1 MLSNEVI
8 LTIAQAILAN
18 TKVIQS
24 LVDALPHE
32 AKEAIAAA
40 VQVETPKP
48 VPTPTAPV
56 TVTPTPPA
64 PVAPAPAAASPS
76 NIMPP
81 PPVFAPVQNVAP
93 APTVVPFTDGKG
105 LIDYVMTVYKRI
117 GAARGQE
124 IQNVLTAMGCPN
136 INDVTPDKYAALYAG
151 IEAIK

>member
-1 MLSNEVI
+1 MSSNEVI

-18 TKVIQS
+18 TRVIQS

-48 VPTPTAPV
+48 ALIPTAPV
-56 TVTPTPPA
+56 VVQPA
-64 PVAPAPAAASPS
+64 PVAPAPVAVSPS
-76 NIMPP
+76 NVMPA
-81 PPVFAPVQNVAP
+81 PPVFAPAP
-93 APTVVPFTDGKG
+93 APAAPTSVPFTDGKG
-105 LIDYVMTVYKRI
+105 LIDYVMGVYKKI

-124 IQNVLTAMGCPN
+124 IQNVLTAMGTPN
-136 INDVTPDKYAALYAG
+136 INDVRPDQYAALFAG